1 MTMDTPTTS
10 NLRRIVLAGVL
21 AAGLVASA
29 PGRGRALHRDT
40 GIGGGAFFG
49 EPGTLHVLDL
59 NADQKEAIR
68 LAWQMHW
75 ATLRQLAASD
85 KAARHAIDDRL
96 LARGDVTRQELEGLA
111 EQEIQ
116 AHGALTRER
125 LATALDVRNAL
136 TPDQIQQVAAI
147 RGSVDQARARMHE
160 LDLKP
165 LAPR

>member
-1 MTMDTPTTS
+1 MDTAMAC
-10 NLRRIVLAGVL
+10 NLRRIVLVGVL
-21 AAGLVASA
+21 AAGVVASS
-29 PGRGRALHRDT
+29 PGRGRALHRDG

-49 EPGTLHVLDL
+49 EPGTLRVLDL
-59 NADQKEAIR
+59 NADQEEAVR
-68 LAWQMHW
+68 LAWQMHS
-75 ATLRQLAASD
+75 ATLRQLAATD

-96 LARGDVTRQELEGLA
+96 LARGEVTQQNLEGLV

-136 TPDQIQQVAAI
+136 TPDQIQQVATI
-147 RGSVDQARARMHE
+147 RASVDHARARMHG
-160 LDLKP
+160 LDLKL